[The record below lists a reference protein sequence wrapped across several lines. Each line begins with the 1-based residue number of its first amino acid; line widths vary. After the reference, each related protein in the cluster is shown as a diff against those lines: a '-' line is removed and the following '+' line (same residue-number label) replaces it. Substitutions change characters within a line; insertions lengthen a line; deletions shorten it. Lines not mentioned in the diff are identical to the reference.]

1 VQTMKE
7 ELVLTI
13 DAAVNLALGVVL
25 AIFPRAFARLVGAP
39 IPSTSFYA
47 SILAGVLIGV
57 GLALLLQRFRGR
69 FHVTGLGIEGAIA
82 INLCG
87 GVVLVAWLTTGGL
100 SVATRG
106 LVFLWA
112 VAILVLGIGAT
123 EIVLRVRQNRYQ
135 SH

>member
-1 VQTMKE
+1 MKE
-7 ELVLTI
+7 ELVLTV
-13 DAAVNLALGVVL
+13 DATVNLALGVLL
-25 AIFPRAFARLVGAP
+25 AIFPRAFAGLVGAP

-47 SILAGVLIGV
+47 SILGGVLIGV
-57 GLALLLQRFRGR
+57 GLALLLQRFWGR
-69 FHVTGLGIEGAIA
+69 SHVTGLGIEGAIA

-87 GVVLVAWLTTGGL
+87 GGVLVVWLITGGL

-106 LVFLWA
+106 LVFLWV

-123 EIVLRVRQNRYQ
+123 EILLRVRRKRYQ